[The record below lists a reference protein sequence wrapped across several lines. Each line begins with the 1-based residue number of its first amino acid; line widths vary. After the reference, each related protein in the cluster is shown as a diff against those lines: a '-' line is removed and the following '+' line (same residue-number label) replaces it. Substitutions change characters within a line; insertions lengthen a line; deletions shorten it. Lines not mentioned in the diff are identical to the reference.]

1 MLITDITVDWMEKYA
16 NHPVWEIH
24 TTEEEL
30 DRLITSTSMKYEQRD
45 GCYYEPILPDGMPKY
60 NTGKYDCWRPHWPEP
75 TPGTTELSWRAYP
88 EHYIPQEPKSP
99 RVKSSQVK

>member
-16 NHPVWEIH
+16 NRPVWEIH

-45 GCYYEPILPDGMPKY
+45 GCYFAHPP
-60 NTGKYDCWRPHWPEP
+60 
-75 TPGTTELSWRAYP
+75 
-88 EHYIPQEPKSP
+88 
-99 RVKSSQVK
+99 